1 MEIKLKPCPF
11 CGSKAELLI
20 VPGKMTKWA
29 VRCTK
34 CYANNGTF
42 VSDHDAVEAWNKRAE
57 PDRNVEKCGKW
68 KTDIRCSVCGKSF
81 TVDAYRWCDI
91 GFTES
96 DLNYCPNCGAKMDE
110 EASE

>member
-11 CGSKAELLI
+11 CGGEAELFI

-42 VSDHDAVEAWNKRAE
+42 VSDHDAVEAWNKRTE
-57 PDRNVEKCGKW
+57 PYKE
-68 KTDIRCSVCGKSF
+68 
-81 TVDAYRWCDI
+81 
-91 GFTES
+91 
-96 DLNYCPNCGAKMDE
+96 DE
-110 EASE
+110 QLCYH